1 VAPAAP
7 VNMEARLELKL
18 HQKLIMTPQLQQA
31 IKLLQLSRLELVQ
44 SVSQELTENPV
55 IEEVTSESAEE
66 TSHEEDLSAPDSEI
80 PTLTAE
86 NNQQT
91 QENEELKSD
100 IDLGPQWDEYLNEL
114 GDGRDY
120 GPLEADDKELP
131 SYDQTLTRL
140 PSLSDHLLWQLHL
153 TTSHPGL
160 VKGGEWIIGNLD
172 DDGYLRA
179 TLAELAQQ
187 SALPMQD
194 MERAL
199 LLIQSFD
206 PMGVGARDL
215 RECLLIQVRQLCL
228 QGTLVE
234 KIIQEHLSDLEKRK
248 YQQIAKTLNI
258 TTQEV
263 MEASQI
269 IIRELE
275 PKPGRPYLASD
286 TNYMVPDVY
295 VIKIEDRYVVQLND
309 EGLPRVRINP
319 YYRKLLNHNETIDKA
334 TKEYVE
340 ERLRSA
346 QWLIKGMEQRNK
358 TIFRVAESIVKFQQE
373 FLEQGINSLKPM
385 VLKNV
390 AEDIGMHESTISRVT
405 TNKFMHTPQGIFPMK
420 YFFTTGFLAG
430 SGSEVSSL
438 TVKDVIQKMIKE
450 ENPSTPL
457 KDQQIVDALKSQGID
472 IARRTVAK
480 YREELRIPPTSVR
493 KRIG

>member
-1 VAPAAP
+1 
-7 VNMEARLELKL
+7 MEARLELKL

-44 SVSQELTENPV
+44 SVSQELVENPV
-55 IEEVTSESAEE
+55 LEEMSPETAEEVASEDDTNAPE
-66 TSHEEDLSAPDSEI
+66 TQDS
-80 PTLTAE
+80 PPVSTE
-86 NNQQT
+86 NAT
-91 QENEELKSD
+91 QPQGEEELKSD
-100 IDLGPQWDEYLNEL
+100 LELGPQWDDYINEL
-114 GDGRDY
+114 SDGRDY
-120 GPLEADDKELP
+120 GSSEADNQELP

-140 PSLSDHLLWQLHL
+140 PSLSEHLLWQLHL
-153 TTSHPGL
+153 STSDPEL

-179 TLAELAQQ
+179 TIDEVAQQ
-187 SALPMQD
+187 SGLPLRD
-194 MERAL
+194 MARAL
-199 LLIQSFD
+199 TLIQSFD

-215 RECLLIQVRQLCL
+215 QECLMIQIKQLDL
-228 QGTLVE
+228 HGTIVE
-234 KIIQEHLSDLEKRK
+234 KIIQGHLTDLEKRR
-248 YQQIAKTLNI
+248 YSNIAKVLNV

-263 MEASQI
+263 LEASQFI
-269 IIRELE
+269 INELE
-275 PKPGRPYLASD
+275 PKPGRPFLASD
-286 TNYMVPDVY
+286 TSYMVPDVY
-295 VIKIEDRYVVQLND
+295 VVKIEDHYTIQLND

-319 YYRKLLNHNETIDKA
+319 YYKKLLHRTEGIDKV

-358 TIFRVAESIVKFQQE
+358 TIYRVAESIVKFQQD
-373 FLEQGINSLKPM
+373 FFDQGITHLKPM

-420 YFFTTGFLAG
+420 YFFTTGFLVG
-430 SGSEVSSL
+430 TGTEVSSL
-438 TVKDVIQKMIKE
+438 TVKDVILKLIKE
-450 ENPSTPL
+450 EDAVTPL
-457 KDQQIVDALKSQGID
+457 KDQQIVDTLKSQGID

>member
-1 VAPAAP
+1 
-7 VNMEARLELKL
+7 MEARLELKL

-44 SVSQELTENPV
+44 SVSQELIENPV
-55 IEEVTSESAEE
+55 LDEVLSDSAEE
-66 TSHEEDLSAPDSEI
+66 ASDEEEVSALEAPPLPAGSVAQSKGTEEI
-80 PTLTAE
+80 
-86 NNQQT
+86 
-91 QENEELKSD
+91 KSD
-100 IDLGPQWDEYLNEL
+100 IELSSRWDEYLNEL

-120 GPLEADDKELP
+120 GSAEADDKELP

-140 PSLSDHLLWQLHL
+140 PSLNDHLLWQLHL
-153 TTSHPGL
+153 TTSDPNL
-160 VKGGEWIIGNLD
+160 LKGGEWIVGNLD

-179 TLAELAQQ
+179 TLEELAQQ
-187 SALPMQD
+187 SMLHPRD

-199 LLIQSFD
+199 QLIQNFD

-215 RECLLIQVRQLCL
+215 KECLLIQVRQLEL
-228 QGTLVE
+228 QGTLIE
-234 KIIQEHLSDLEKRK
+234 KIIQEHLTDLEKRK
-248 YQQIAKTLNI
+248 YQNIAKVLNV
-258 TTQEV
+258 TTQEI

-269 IIRELE
+269 IIHELE
-275 PKPGRPYLASD
+275 PKPGRPFLASD

-319 YYRKLLNHNETIDKA
+319 YYRKLLNRKDGIDKV

-358 TIFRVAESIVKFQQE
+358 TIYRVAESIVKFQRD
-373 FLEQGINSLKPM
+373 FFDLGITHLKPM
-385 VLKNV
+385 VLKDV

-405 TNKFMHTPQGIFPMK
+405 TNKFMHSPQGIFPMK
-420 YFFTTGFLAG
+420 YFFTTGFLVG

-438 TVKDVIQKMIKE
+438 TVKDAIQKMIKE
-450 ENPSTPL
+450 EESSTPL
-457 KDQQIVDALKSQGID
+457 KDQQLVDALKAQGID

-493 KRIG
+493 RRI